1 MNQNNTFLWKMLMLR
16 PPEASRG
23 ITALETQR
31 TERINE
37 QLLCWSIISL
47 NKYCIIL
54 FFFFFTLLYST
65 ELSETDYCQQNTG
78 SGTQNLCH
86 VDKIGKCTSYFVSQ
100 LSV

>member
-54 FFFFFTLLYST
+54 FFFFLHYYIAQNCQKLITASKTLDQGRKTCAMLIKLANVLRILF
-65 ELSETDYCQQNTG
+65 LS
-78 SGTQNLCH
+78 
-86 VDKIGKCTSYFVSQ
+86 
-100 LSV
+100 